1 MIVGCLLNQKV
12 DYEKFKARIKS
23 LLYKVFSIKVTYDKI
38 HKEELMKK
46 HSGYIDLDDEKS
58 EFRKTA

>member
-1 MIVGCLLNQKV
+1 MIVGCLLDQKV

-23 LLYKVFSIKVTYDKI
+23 LLYKVFSIKVTYVKI